1 MVLLNPHVK
10 TNESSQATSLTF
22 QYGAIKPCI
31 LTYFLYTF
39 NLLTFQYGAIKP
51 KTNTE
56 HDSELAI
63 LTFQYGAIKPWRYH

>member
-1 MVLLNPHVK
+1 MVLLNQDVK
-10 TNESSQATSLTF
+10 TNESSQATS
-22 QYGAIKPCI
+22 
-31 LTYFLYTF
+31 
-39 NLLTFQYGAIKP
+39 LTFQYGAIKP